1 MSDDITTL
9 RAVRPRVDAPSA
21 AVRAAAYAA
30 LMERAALTVP
40 TPERARRVRLPRMG
54 LRFAVAGGLAGAVAA
69 AAIAAY
75 GLGGA
80 DENGRPRSVPP
91 SLPGLPGLPG
101 APVAS
106 AQAALY
112 QAADHA
118 GSRAFTPPRPGQWTY
133 LETRYTSPGKPALGT
148 TQTPKSPLKTRVD
161 RAWTRID
168 GTRTAFYDHGKLI
181 TVATGGAMPPVD
193 YASVVKIPLD
203 PDALI
208 AWAQQGAPPAR
219 TAGERDGE
227 AFRMLASL
235 LNNNLVPPRQEAAV
249 YRAMAK
255 IPGVTLD
262 QKTVDVAGR
271 PALAVSRVIEGYL
284 RQEVLL
290 DRASYAYLGERSV
303 VTKDH
308 TGDGGTGDHGTWTV
322 KKGTVDVFSVRVAA
336 AFVDQPGQRP

>member
-9 RAVRPRVDAPSA
+9 RAVRPRVAAPSA
-21 AVRAAAYAA
+21 DTQAAAYAA
-30 LMERAALTVP
+30 LMERAGPFTS
-40 TPERARRVRLPRMG
+40 TPERPRRVRLPRVG
-54 LRFAVAGGLAGAVAA
+54 LRFAVAGGLALGVAA
-69 AAIAAY
+69 AAVVAS
-75 GLGGA
+75 GLGGTHG
-80 DENGRPRSVPP
+80 DGHRPSV
-91 SLPGLPGLPG
+91 LPVLPG

-112 QAADHA
+112 QAADRA
-118 GSRAFTPPRPGQWTY
+118 GARPFTPPRPGQWTY

-181 TVATGGAMPPVD
+181 TAATGGAMPPVD
-193 YASVVKIPLD
+193 YASIVKIPLD

-208 AWAQQGAPPAR
+208 AWVKKDAPPAR

-227 AFRMLASL
+227 AFGTLASL

-262 QKTVDVAGR
+262 RKTVDVAGR
-271 PALAVSRVIEGYL
+271 PALAVSMIIERYI
-284 RQEVLL
+284 REEVLL
-290 DRASYAYLGERSV
+290 DPTTYAYLGERSV
-303 VTKDH
+303 VTQDH
-308 TGDGGTGDHGTWTV
+308 TGTGGTGDHGTWTV
-322 KKGTVDVFSVRVAA
+322 KKGTIDVFSVRVAA
-336 AFVDQPGQRP
+336 AFVDRPGQRP

>member
-9 RAVRPRVDAPSA
+9 RAVRPRVAAPSA
-21 AVRAAAYAA
+21 DAQAAAHAA
-30 LMERAALTVP
+30 LMQRAAGTVP
-40 TPERARRVRLPRMG
+40 TPGHARRVRPPRMG
-54 LRFAVAGGLAGAVAA
+54 LRFAVAGGLALAVAVAA
-69 AAIAAY
+69 VVAS
-75 GLGGA
+75 GLGRG
-80 DENGRPRSVPP
+80 DDGHRRSV
-91 SLPGLPGLPG
+91 LPNLPG

-112 QAADHA
+112 QAADRA

-148 TQTPKSPLKTRVD
+148 TQTPRSPLKTRVD

-168 GTRTAFYDHGKLI
+168 GTRVATYDHGKL
-181 TVATGGAMPPVD
+181 TVTATGGGMPPVD

-203 PDALI
+203 PDALV
-208 AWAQQGAPPAR
+208 AWVKENSPQGR
-219 TAGERDGE
+219 TAGERDGA
-227 AFRMLASL
+227 AFGMLASL

-262 QKTVDVAGR
+262 KKTVDVAGR
-271 PALAVSRVIEGYL
+271 PALAVSSVIEGYL

-290 DRASYAYLGERSV
+290 DRTTYAFLGERDV
-303 VTKDH
+303 VAKDH
-308 TGDGGTGDHGTWTV
+308 TGTGGTGDHGTWTV
-322 KKGTVDVFSVRVAA
+322 RKGTIDVFSVRLAA

>member
-21 AVRAAAYAA
+21 AVRAAAYTA
-30 LMERAALTVP
+30 LMERAAPAAP

-91 SLPGLPGLPG
+91 SLPG

-133 LETRYTSPGKPALGT
+133 LETRYTSPGKPARGT
-148 TQTPKSPLKTRVD
+148 TQTPKSPLNTRVD

-168 GTRTAFYDHGKLI
+168 GTRTAFYDHGKLV
-181 TVATGGAMPPVD
+181 TSPTGGAMPPVD

-262 QKTVDVAGR
+262 KKTVDVAGR
-271 PALAVSRVIEGYL
+271 PALAVSTVIEGYV

-308 TGDGGTGDHGTWTV
+308 TGEGGTGEHGTWTV
-322 KKGTVDVFSVRVAA
+322 KKGTIDVFSVRVAA
-336 AFVDQPGQRP
+336 GFVDRPGQRP

>member
-30 LMERAALTVP
+30 LMERAAPSTP
-40 TPERARRVRLPRMG
+40 TPERARRVRLPRLG
-54 LRFAVAGGLAGAVAA
+54 LRFAVAGGLAGAIAA

-80 DENGRPRSVPP
+80 DEHGRPRSVPP
-91 SLPGLPGLPG
+91 SLPG

-133 LETRYTSPGKPALGT
+133 LETRYTSPGKPAVGT

-168 GTRTAFYDHGKLI
+168 GTRTAFYDHGKLV
-181 TVATGGAMPPVD
+181 TAPTGGAMPPVD

-219 TAGERDGE
+219 TAEERDGE
-227 AFRMLASL
+227 AFGMLASL
-235 LNNNLVPPRQEAAV
+235 LNDNLVPPRQEAAV

-262 QKTVDVAGR
+262 KKTVDVAGR
-271 PALAVSRVIEGYL
+271 PALAVSTVIEGYI

-308 TGDGGTGDHGTWTV
+308 TGDGGTGEHGTWTV
-322 KKGTVDVFSVRVAA
+322 KKGTIDVLSVRVAA
-336 AFVDQPGQRP
+336 GFVDRPGQRP